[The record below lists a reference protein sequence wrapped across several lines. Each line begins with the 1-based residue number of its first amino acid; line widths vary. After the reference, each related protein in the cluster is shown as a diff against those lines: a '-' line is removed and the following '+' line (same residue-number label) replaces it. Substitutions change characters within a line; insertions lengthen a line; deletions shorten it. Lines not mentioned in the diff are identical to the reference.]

1 MPIVLAFLLPCLKKM
16 CVLEVKLFSNFVG
29 ASDAGQIQTSH
40 RHPGFYTPAQPL
52 ILIQETK
59 RVLIHHFLAT
69 LGYETPFGTNS
80 PDFFR
85 TAPTLLK

>member
-40 RHPGFYTPAQPL
+40 RHPGFYIPAQPL
-52 ILIQETK
+52 RVGQPPGAINET
-59 RVLIHHFLAT
+59 
-69 LGYETPFGTNS
+69 
-80 PDFFR
+80 
-85 TAPTLLK
+85 

>member
-40 RHPGFYTPAQPL
+40 RHPGFYIPAQPL
-52 ILIQETK
+52 
-59 RVLIHHFLAT
+59 RVKSYFLKIVVT
-69 LGYETPFGTNS
+69 LAVIFERRQFYVNFGFH
-80 PDFFR
+80 P
-85 TAPTLLK
+85 